1 LFLLRGSGYRAGHPT
16 RRWLMRLR
24 VLILLGLT
32 LYWPTVGFAF
42 TADKRDTLRGL
53 REVSVLVEY
62 LPDDV
67 EREGLSRE
75 HLQRDIEVRL
85 RQAGL
90 HVTTLG
96 DIVKSPGAPYLYVA
110 VYPIA
115 APSENLNAYASS
127 LTLKQ
132 LVQLSRNPITEFFAT
147 TWEGPVYPSS
157 LSAPR
162 GLDIRRSISD
172 AVERFIVDYL
182 AVNQK

>member
-1 LFLLRGSGYRAGHPT
+1 
-16 RRWLMRLR
+16 MRLS

-32 LYWPTVGFAF
+32 LCWPTVGFAF

-75 HLQRDIEVRL
+75 HLKRDIEVRL
-85 RQAGL
+85 QQAGL
-90 HVTTLG
+90 RVLA
-96 DIVKSPGAPYLYVA
+96 ISEIAKSPGAPYLYVA
-110 VYPIA
+110 VYPITG
-115 APSENLNAYASS
+115 PSVNLNAYAIG

-132 LVQLSRNPITEFFAT
+132 LVQLSRNPTTEFFAT
-147 TWEGPVYPSS
+147 TWEGPAPPSL

-162 GLDIRRSISD
+162 VLDIRTRISD
-172 AVERFIVDYL
+172 AVGRFIIDYQ
-182 AVNQK
+182 AVNPN

>member
-1 LFLLRGSGYRAGHPT
+1 
-16 RRWLMRLR
+16 MRLR
-24 VLILLGLT
+24 VLILFGLT
-32 LYWPTVGFAF
+32 LCWPTVGFAF

-75 HLQRDIEVRL
+75 HLKRDIEVRL

-90 HVTTLG
+90 RVLT
-96 DIVKSPGAPYLYVA
+96 ISEVAKSPGAPYLYVA
-110 VYPIA
+110 VYQITGL
-115 APSENLNAYASS
+115 SVNLNSYAIG

-132 LVQLSRNPITEFFAT
+132 LVQLSRNPTTELFVT
-147 TWEGPVYPSS
+147 TWEGPARPSS

-162 GLDIRRSISD
+162 VLDIRSRISD
-172 AVERFIVDYL
+172 ALERFIIDYL
-182 AVNQK
+182 AVNPK

>member
-1 LFLLRGSGYRAGHPT
+1 
-16 RRWLMRLR
+16 MRLR

-90 HVTTLG
+90 RVLTLS
-96 DIVKSPGAPYLYVA
+96 DIANSPGAPYLYVV
-110 VYPIA
+110 VYPITG
-115 APSENLNAYASS
+115 PSVNLNAYGSG

-132 LVQLSRNPITEFFAT
+132 LVQLSRNPTTEFFAT
-147 TWEGPVYPSS
+147 TWEGPVLPSS
-157 LSAPR
+157 LTAPR
-162 GLDIRRSISD
+162 VLDIRRSISD
-172 AVERFIVDYL
+172 AVERFIIDYL

>member
-1 LFLLRGSGYRAGHPT
+1 
-16 RRWLMRLR
+16 MRLR

-32 LYWPTVGFAF
+32 LCWPTVGFAF

-75 HLQRDIEVRL
+75 QLTRDIEMRL

-90 HVTTLG
+90 RVLALSE
-96 DIVKSPGAPYLYVA
+96 IANSPGAPYLYVA
-110 VYPIA
+110 VYPITG
-115 APSENLNAYASS
+115 PSVNFNAYAIG

-132 LVQLSRNPITEFFAT
+132 LVQLSRNPTTEFFAT
-147 TWEGPVYPSS
+147 TWEGPAPPSS
-157 LSAPR
+157 LSAPSIF
-162 GLDIRRSISD
+162 DIRTRISD
-172 AVERFIVDYL
+172 AVGRFIMDYQ
-182 AVNQK
+182 AVNPK